1 MRTNLCGPLSAQ
13 VLRADKNLDAPY
25 MSVAR
30 FEEAWQQYPPHKAML
45 EDLAVPFDKE
55 KCDPLS
61 LAKTRYAVS
70 GAARPSFTIPHLA
83 CSITCRRSFYLVLTC
98 HVPLVETHA
107 GSISIAMP
115 PFGVL

>member
-1 MRTNLCGPLSAQ
+1 M
-13 VLRADKNLDAPY
+13 LRADKNLDAPY

-30 FEEAWQQYPPHKAML
+30 FEQAWQQYPPHKAML
-45 EDLAVPFDKE
+45 EELAVPFDKE

-70 GAARPSFTIPHLA
+70 GARHALTLRSLILRAQLHAVDLFTLCWLA
-83 CSITCRRSFYLVLTC
+83 TFRRC
-98 HVPLVETHA
+98 ETHA